1 MTAAATIVSLLT
13 LLLAASPLYG
23 QREWHTWHFGQN
35 TGITFIENGR
45 VLGTPK
51 PIGRSPVRQSEGTS
65 MICHPCSGVPIL
77 SSDGTAAY
85 DSLGNPIRDSDRMLG
100 QISATQAALIVPHP
114 GDANLYYVFTAP
126 DLMSGNV
133 ADNVGNSWNLID
145 RASNEG
151 SGAFVVANRRC
162 GGRGS
167 ERLAAVVNEQGN
179 GYWVAMMDLDTTI
192 FYVYAVLPDGL
203 QEVPVVSSFAF
214 SSDRV
219 GYMKF
224 SPDGRYLAVASRTH
238 KLELFDFDITT
249 GVVSNRRVLV
259 TDSNRQRVGAHVFYG
274 LSFSEDSRKLYVS
287 TSGTRTAIVQ
297 FDVSLSSVDEVIG
310 SAAIVRQ
317 LPAESVFHWGNPL
330 QLGPNGRL
338 YVGARSSLHM
348 IPEPNRPA
356 PECGFV
362 QNVVQFGEQ
371 VVTDGLPNIPEGGY
385 HRAMRRILCP
395 PPESRFDHTNACA
408 GQSVLFTDSSYYLPS
423 RWLWEFPGGNPD
435 KFTGQNPPPIRYEL
449 PGVYFATL
457 FTESDFGNSVRTDT
471 IIVRPPPTVFAGADV
486 EVCRGESVRLQGF
499 TTGSRFR
506 WSPGT
511 AVSDSTILDP
521 TVVLNSSDVR
531 LVLTAWSAEGCS
543 RSDTVAIRSV
553 AAVAVVPGDTT
564 LCRGDS
570 VTMYARG
577 GESYLWI
584 DDTGTILGTND
595 TITLQ
600 PATTTR
606 YTVISFARQCSDT
619 AVVTVVVAEA
629 PPLAV
634 RMDTTICRGH
644 TVELFAEGASR
655 YRWMPS
661 VGLSSDTAARPR
673 ATPTVTTTYRVFAT
687 GEYGCTIVDSVTIR
701 VVPEMPLRISSDTAI
716 CEGGLATLRAE
727 GAQAVRW
734 WPVDG
739 VEDPTSPVTR
749 VAPLRTTTYY
759 CESSTGLCSTVDSMT
774 VVVLKRPTADLL
786 PYDTVCAGQSC
797 RLEATG
803 GDTLRWYD
811 GNGQL
816 VAEGP
821 QAVVTIDQQLRM
833 FIVATTI
840 TGCTDTLDVVVAT
853 KDVQR
858 RSLSIE
864 GNRQPIVPG
873 SRVESIVRI
882 NKPVHERILL
892 RIRHP
897 ERAIKYEQWLG
908 GTVLRTNRDGDTIET
923 FLSVQSGRDSLVI
936 GSGMSFLIADT
947 TVQVRADVLSE
958 NACLM
963 VSPGS
968 QRITFQGCELPRRV
982 IQVLDRLNVI
992 YDPPS
997 KGIHI
1002 QGPTNMVADIE
1013 IMDVLGRNIGQFS
1026 RVQAQSYIAV
1036 PSGLFLVRITDE
1048 LGVRIVMMVSP

>member
-1 MTAAATIVSLLT
+1 
-13 LLLAASPLYG
+13 
-23 QREWHTWHFGQN
+23 
-35 TGITFIENGR
+35 
-45 VLGTPK
+45 
-51 PIGRSPVRQSEGTS
+51 
-65 MICHPCSGVPIL
+65 MICHPCSGVPVL

-85 DSLGNPIRDSDRMLG
+85 DSLNSPMRDSDRMLG

-114 GDANLYYVFTAP
+114 GDANLYYIFTAP

-133 ADNVGNSWNLID
+133 AENVGNSWNLID

-151 SGAFVVANRRC
+151 AGAFVVSNQRC

-179 GYWVAMMDLDTTI
+179 GYWVAMMDLDTTT
-192 FYVYAVLPDGL
+192 FYVYAILPDGL
-203 QEVPVVSSFAF
+203 QNAPVVSSFPV

-224 SPDGRYLAVASRTH
+224 SPDGKLLAVASRTH
-238 KLELFDFDITT
+238 KLELFDFDIIT
-249 GVVSNRRVLV
+249 GKVSNRRVLV
-259 TDSNRQRVGAHVFYG
+259 TDSNRSDVGAHVFYG
-274 LSFSEDSRKLYVS
+274 LSFSEDSGKLYVG

-297 FDVSLSSVDEVIG
+297 FDVSLPSVEDIVK
-310 SAAIVRQ
+310 SAVIVRQ
-317 LPAESVFHWGNPL
+317 LPTESVFHWGNPL
-330 QLGPNGRL
+330 QLGPNGRI

-362 QNVVQFGEQ
+362 QNVVQFGGP

-385 HRAMRRILCP
+385 RRAQRRMLCP
-395 PPESRFDHTNACA
+395 PPESRFVHTNACA
-408 GQSVLFTDSSYYLPS
+408 GQSVLFADSSYYLPS

-435 KFTGQNPPPIRYEL
+435 KFTGQHPPPVRYEQ

-457 FTESDFGNSVRTDT
+457 FTESDFGSSVQTDT
-471 IIVRPPPTVFAGADV
+471 IVVLPPPTVFAGQDV

-499 TTGSRFR
+499 TTGTRFH

-511 AVSDSTILDP
+511 AVSDSSILDP
-521 TVVLNSSDVR
+521 IVVLNRSDVR
-531 LVLTAWSAEGCS
+531 LVLTSWSAEGCS

-570 VTMYARG
+570 VAMYARG

-584 DDTGTILGTND
+584 DDTGTILGTD
-595 TITLQ
+595 DSITVQ

-619 AVVTVVVAEA
+619 AVVTVTVAEA
-629 PPLAV
+629 PPLNV
-634 RMDTTICRGH
+634 RTDTTICRGD
-644 TVELFAEGASR
+644 TIELRATGASR
-655 YRWMPS
+655 YRWVPS
-661 VGLSSDTAARPR
+661 VGLSSDTVPRPR
-673 ATPTVTTTYRVFAT
+673 ASPAVTTTYRVFAS
-687 GEYGCTIVDSVTIR
+687 GDMGCTIMDSVTIR
-701 VVPEMPLRISSDTAI
+701 VIPEQPLLTSADTAI
-716 CEGGLATLRAE
+716 CEGGLATLRAI
-727 GAQAVRW
+727 GAQNVRW

-739 VEDPTSPVTR
+739 MEDPTSPVTR

-759 CESSTGLCSTVDSMT
+759 CEASTGLCSTVDSMT

-821 QAVVTIDQQLRM
+821 QAVVTIDQPLRM

-840 TGCTDTLDVVVAT
+840 TGCADTLDVVVVT

-864 GNRQPIVPG
+864 GNRQPVVPG
-873 SRVESIVRI
+873 SRVESVVRI
-882 NKPVHERILL
+882 NKPVNERILL

-897 ERAIKYEQWLG
+897 ERAIKYEQWQG

-936 GSGMSFLIADT
+936 GRGMSFLIADT
-947 TVQVRADVLSE
+947 TVHVRADVLSE

-992 YDPPS
+992 YDPRS
-997 KGIHI
+997 KGIHVL
-1002 QGPTNMVADIE
+1002 GPTNMVADVE
-1013 IMDVLGRNIGQFS
+1013 IMDVLGQIIGQFS
-1026 RVQAQSYIAV
+1026 RVQAPSHIAV

-1048 LGVRIVMMVSP
+1048 LGVRTMMMVSP